1 MAKKKQP
8 GRPVLGRVAISDE
21 LTELLGSDDV
31 EAAVLHLRAGGGN
44 CWYCHE
50 VIRSRDDVSLIVHLT
65 SAAGRIGFAHL
76 RCVPPQVIDD
86 RRSRRAA
93 VRMSQHLSE
102 VSSDVQGFVAI
113 RGHPSPHGVLVVS
126 PTVGI
131 AARDEDGDHANPW
144 LDQAFEHGFVPIGP
158 DVLDAGTSPLAG
170 WQIDVTGDHV
180 VCGDGERSLIT
191 GDLSIPPEWLDTLQR
206 EGECLVLATGLGVSS
221 NETDGGVDAL
231 LNLLARR
238 GLVAGAVVA
247 VGAIRPG
254 TQRP

>member
-1 MAKKKQP
+1 
-8 GRPVLGRVAISDE
+8 VAVSDE
-21 LTELLGSDDV
+21 LTELLGSDDLG
-31 EAAVLHLRAGGGN
+31 AAVLHLRSGGGN
-44 CWYCHE
+44 CWDCHG
-50 VIRSRDDVSLIVHLT
+50 VIRSRDDVSLLVHLT
-65 SAAGRIGFAHL
+65 SAGRRIGFAHL

-93 VRMSQHLSE
+93 VRMSQYLSE

-113 RGHPSPHGVLVVS
+113 RRHPSPHGVLVVS

-131 AARDEDGDHANPW
+131 TARDEDGDHANPW

-158 DVLDAGTSPLAG
+158 DVLDAATTPLAS
-170 WQIDVTGDHV
+170 WQIDVTGGHV
-180 VCGDGERSLIT
+180 VCGDGERSLVAA
-191 GDLSIPPEWLDTLQR
+191 DLSIPPEWLDTLR
-206 EGECLVLATGLGVSS
+206 RDGECLVLATGLGVSS
-221 NETDGGVDAL
+221 DETDGGVDAL

-254 TQRP
+254 TRPH